1 MWQSYKDKGVVV
13 WGIGGDDSEANLQ
26 GFSQQ
31 MGLTFPVLYDQGGSV
46 KSMYNPGEKFTNSI
60 YPQDWII
67 GVDGTVA
74 YVNTVY
80 APDEMYEILDAEI
93 AKMNAP

>member
-1 MWQSYKDKGVVV
+1 
-13 WGIGGDDSEANLQ
+13 
-26 GFSQQ
+26 
-31 MGLTFPVLYDQGGSV
+31 
-46 KSMYNPGEKFTNSI
+46 MYNPGEKFTNSI

>member
-1 MWQSYKDKGVVV
+1 M
-13 WGIGGDDSEANLQ
+13 GIS
-26 GFSQQ
+26 
-31 MGLTFPVLYDQGGSV
+31 FPVLFDENGDV
-46 KSMYNPGEKFTNSI
+46 KDLYNPGEKFTNSV

-80 APDEMYEILDAEI
+80 APDEMYEVLDAEI
-93 AKMNAP
+93 AKMNGP